1 MPVALK
7 ILGKTDSEPRMLKQA
22 QAFLARER

>member
-1 MPVALK
+1 MPVALQ
-7 ILGKTDSEPRMLKQA
+7 IHGKTDSELRMLKQA